1 LDGILVRMDKTLYL
15 LRHGKSSW
23 EDPNLADH
31 DRPLASRG
39 RRASRVI
46 ADHLGRQ
53 RVSPTLVLCSASVR
67 TRETLEQV
75 GAVLG
80 DAIEVRIEEGLYTA
94 SASDLLDRL
103 KEVDA
108 RVGSVMLIGHEPAT
122 RALALMLA
130 GSGVDLERLR
140 EKFPTAALASL
151 AFRGSWGE
159 LTPGAAELVAFVRPR
174 ELEHP

>member
-1 LDGILVRMDKTLYL
+1 VRMDKTLYL

-23 EDPNLADH
+23 EDPSLPDR

-46 ADHLGRQ
+46 GDHLGRQ
-53 RVSPTLVLCSASVR
+53 RIKPTLVLCSTSAR

-75 GAVLG
+75 AAVLG
-80 DAIEVRIEEGLYTA
+80 DEIEVRIDEGLYTA

-103 KEVDA
+103 QELDGRVD
-108 RVGSVMLIGHEPAT
+108 SVMLIGHEPAI
-122 RALALMLA
+122 RGLALMLA

-151 AFRGSWGE
+151 AFRGSWRE
-159 LTPGAAELVAFVRPR
+159 LTPGAAELVAFVKPR
-174 ELEHP
+174 DLERS